1 MKQTQTR
8 EAGSDVSRGSAY
20 SNEAPHKSTEARC
33 APLPS
38 TTKTISL
45 GSDTS
50 TTLASLRGGLRVGAS
65 CTDPVRS
72 STDED
77 SSFHLR
83 NIENASA
90 DEIMF
95 FRSVRAF
102 DLELRRSP
110 KVTRLCLI
118 KKSPTPGNRIW
129 RSASVG
135 QHHHPRRR
143 RANLSFHES
152 GPPWEPTKTS
162 AWGLA
167 QGKTAIFLIPP
178 WFIFVSKPC
187 NSSQRRRLKLP
198 CGLRRSLTGQPNA
211 PRGYSMKLTK

>member
-8 EAGSDVSRGSAY
+8 EVGSDVSRGSAY

-77 SSFHLR
+77 SSCHLR

-90 DEIMF
+90 AEIIF

-102 DLELRRSP
+102 GLELRRSP
-110 KVTRLCLI
+110 RVTHLCSSKVTHTR
-118 KKSPTPGNRIW
+118 NRIW

-143 RANLSFHES
+143 RANLSFHEGGS
-152 GPPWEPTKTS
+152 PWGTDKS
-162 AWGLA
+162 VGRGFGAG
-167 QGKTAIFLIPP
+167 Q
-178 WFIFVSKPC
+178 
-187 NSSQRRRLKLP
+187 NSHFRHPAVGHS
-198 CGLRRSLTGQPNA
+198 S
-211 PRGYSMKLTK
+211 